1 MKLYMIR
8 HGQST
13 ANAQRFHAGWAQV
26 PLTEQGMMQARS
38 AVRLLNGIQFDRIYV
53 SDLLRAQ
60 QTLAAVL
67 PGVESITTSLLREIN
82 VGDLAGK
89 STDECLKIY
98 GEQYLADKAVHNFV
112 TYGGEDDAMHLDRIR
127 RFSVRLEQDVQPNV
141 AAFCHEGSIRCM
153 LDLVTGQRYR
163 RKDYPLDNGS
173 VSIFE
178 FTDDHWMLIAWNV
191 TADQEGE
198 QRDYKNVEKASPN

>member
-13 ANAQRFHAGWAQV
+13 ANEQRLHAGWLQF
-26 PLTEQGMMQARS
+26 PLTERGVEEARC
-38 AVRLLNGIQFDRIYV
+38 AGRLLTGIRFDKIYV

-60 QTLAAVL
+60 QTLEAAL
-67 PGVESITTSLLREIN
+67 PNACAVTTALLREIN
-82 VGDLAGK
+82 VGDLASK
-89 STDECLKIY
+89 SADACLKMY
-98 GEQYLADKAVHNFV
+98 GESYLSNKADHNFV
-112 TYGGEDDAMHLDRIR
+112 PYNGENDNMHLARIR
-127 RFSVRLEQDVQPNV
+127 EFAKLADADELPCI

-153 LDLVTGQRYR
+153 LDLVMGERHC

-178 FTDDHWMLIAWNV
+178 LTNDGWSLVSWNN
-191 TADQEGE
+191 TAG
-198 QRDYKNVEKASPN
+198 

>member
-13 ANAQRFHAGWAQV
+13 ANAQHLHAGWAQI
-26 PLTEQGMMQARS
+26 PLTEQGIAQAHE
-38 AVRLLNGIQFDRIYV
+38 AGRLLEGIRFDSIYV

-60 QTLAAVL
+60 QTLAAAL
-67 PGVESITTSLLREIN
+67 PGATGIATSLLREIN

-89 STDECLKIY
+89 TADECFKIY
-98 GEQYLADKAVHNFV
+98 GEQYLDNKVTHNFV
-112 TYGGEDDAMHLDRIR
+112 PYGGEDDVMHLDRIR
-127 RFSVRLEQDVQPNV
+127 RFSAHLEHNVQPYV

-153 LDLVTGQRYR
+153 LDLVMGQRHC

-178 FTDDHWMLIAWNV
+178 FTSGRWILLAWNV
-191 TADQEGE
+191 TCG
-198 QRDYKNVEKASPN
+198 